1 MTDNIQREMEASTD
15 LSLEE
20 ALGLALQLHREKAHE
35 GAEALYRRIIEVA
48 PDMADACHFLGVLCH
63 ERGRSAEGV
72 ALIARAIELVP
83 DFPGFYNNLGN
94 IHVQCGQLTEATA
107 CYGRAIELA
116 PDDANL
122 HNNYGALLKAEGRFE
137 EAAASFRHA
146 IALDSQNA
154 RAYNNMGLLYA
165 AQGQTA
171 EAIHYY
177 CQSISRIPGHP
188 EAHKLLGLTY
198 YSLGRHEEAA
208 EVFRQ
213 WVEVAP
219 DHPVARHLHAACSGQ
234 GVPERAADDYLEY
247 TFDRFASSFEE
258 QLNLKLSY
266 QAPQLCAAALSRQV
280 GARRGLSLLDA
291 GCGTGLC
298 GPLVAPMCGR
308 LAGVD
313 LSGGMLELAANKGV
327 YTELAKAELTEFL
340 LGQDGVWDVIMSA
353 DTLCY
358 FGDLRRVVMA
368 AAGAL
373 KAEGLLVFTVE
384 RADDG
389 DAPEGFRINP
399 HGRYSHT
406 CGHVEEVIRAAG
418 LDLLEAGEDTLRTEG
433 GKPVLGLVVVAR
445 KP

>member
-1 MTDNIQREMEASTD
+1 MTDDIQTALEETPE
-15 LSLEE
+15 LSLGE

-35 GAEALYRRIIEVA
+35 GAEALYRRIIEAA
-48 PDMADACHFLGVLCH
+48 PELADAYHFLGVLCH

-72 ALIARAIELVP
+72 AMIRRAIELVP

-94 IHVQCGQLTEATA
+94 IHVQCGQLSEAMA

-137 EAAASFRHA
+137 EAAASFRHSM
-146 IALDSQNA
+146 ALDPQNA
-154 RAYNNMGLLYA
+154 RAYNNMGLLHA
-165 AQGQTA
+165 ALGQTA
-171 EAIHYY
+171 EAIRYY
-177 CQSISRIPGHP
+177 CESMNRIPGHP

-234 GVPERAADDYLEY
+234 GVPERAADDYVEY

-266 QAPQLCAAALSRQV
+266 QAPQLCASALSRHAGV
-280 GARRGLSLLDA
+280 RRGLDLLDA

-298 GPLVAPMCGR
+298 GPLVEPLCVR

-313 LSGGMLELAANKGV
+313 LSGGMLDLAATKGV
-327 YTELAKAELTEFL
+327 YTELTKAELTQFL
-340 LGQDGVWDVIMSA
+340 LGQGAVWDVIMSA

-358 FGDLRRVVMA
+358 FGDLQQVAAA

-373 KAEGLLVFTVE
+373 KKEGLLVFTVE
-384 RADDG
+384 QADDG
-389 DAPEGFRINP
+389 AAPDGFRINP

-406 CGHVEEVIRAAG
+406 RGHVQEVIRAAG
-418 LDLLEAGEDTLRTEG
+418 LDLLEAGEDSLRTEG
-433 GKPVLGLVVVAR
+433 GKPVRGLVVVAR

>member
-1 MTDNIQREMEASTD
+1 MTDDIQNELDAPPE
-15 LSLEE
+15 LSLGD
-20 ALGLALQLHREKAHE
+20 ALSLALRLHREKAYE
-35 GAEALYRRIIEVA
+35 GAEELYRRIIEAA
-48 PDMADACHFLGVLCH
+48 PGLADAHHFLGVLCH
-63 ERGRSAEGV
+63 ERGRSAEG
-72 ALIARAIELVP
+72 IASIRRAIELVP

-94 IHVQCGQLTEATA
+94 IHVQCGQLAEATA

-116 PDDANL
+116 PGDADL
-122 HNNYGALLKAEGRFE
+122 HNNYGALLKAEKRFE
-137 EAAASFRHA
+137 ESAASFRRA
-146 IALDSQNA
+146 MALDPDNV
-154 RAYNNMGLLYA
+154 RAYNNMGLLHA
-165 AQGQTA
+165 ALGQTA
-171 EAIHYY
+171 EAIRYY
-177 CQSISRIPGHP
+177 CESISRIPGHP

-219 DHPVARHLHAACSGQ
+219 DHPVARHLHAACSGL
-234 GVPERAADDYLEY
+234 GVPERAADDYVEY

-258 QLNLKLSY
+258 QLNHKLSY
-266 QAPQLCAAALSRQV
+266 QAPQLCAAALARQV
-280 GARRGLSLLDA
+280 GERRGLSLLDA

-298 GPLVAPMCGR
+298 GPLVAPRCTR

-340 LGQDGVWDVIMSA
+340 LGGVGMWDVIMSA

-358 FGDLRRVVMA
+358 FGDLRRVVTA

-373 KAEGLLVFTVE
+373 KNDGLLVFTVE
-384 RADDG
+384 RAEDV
-389 DAPEGFRINP
+389 DAPDGFRINP
-399 HGRYSHT
+399 HGRYSHAR
-406 CGHVEEVIRAAG
+406 GHVEEVIRAAG
-418 LDLLEAGEDTLRTEG
+418 LELLEAGGDILRTEG
-433 GKPVLGLVVVAR
+433 GKPVQGLVVVAR

>member
-1 MTDNIQREMEASTD
+1 MTDDIQTAQEETPE
-15 LSLEE
+15 LSLGE

-35 GAEALYRRIIEVA
+35 GAEALYRRIIEAA
-48 PDMADACHFLGVLCH
+48 PELADAYHFLGVLCH

-72 ALIARAIELVP
+72 AMIRRAIELVP

-94 IHVQCGQLTEATA
+94 IHVQCGQLSEATA

-137 EAAASFRHA
+137 EAAARFRHSM
-146 IALDSQNA
+146 ALDPHNA
-154 RAYNNMGLLYA
+154 RAYNNMGLLHA
-165 AQGQTA
+165 ALGQTA
-171 EAIHYY
+171 EAIRYY
-177 CQSISRIPGHP
+177 CESINRIPGHP

-234 GVPERAADDYLEY
+234 GVPERAADDYVEY

-266 QAPQLCAAALSRQV
+266 QAPQLCAAALSRHV
-280 GARRGLSLLDA
+280 GARRGLDLLDA

-298 GPLVAPMCGR
+298 GPLVAPLCAR

-313 LSGGMLELAANKGV
+313 LSGGMLDLAATKGV
-327 YTELAKAELTEFL
+327 YTELEKAELTQFL
-340 LGQDGVWDVIMSA
+340 LGQAAVWDVIMSA

-358 FGDLRRVVMA
+358 FGDLQQVAAA

-373 KAEGLLVFTVE
+373 KKEGLLVFTVE
-384 RADDG
+384 QADDEA
-389 DAPEGFRINP
+389 APDGFRINP

-406 CGHVEEVIRAAG
+406 RRHVQEVIRAAG
-418 LDLLEAGEDTLRTEG
+418 LDLLEAGEDSLRTEG
-433 GKPVLGLVVVAR
+433 GKPVRGLVVVAR